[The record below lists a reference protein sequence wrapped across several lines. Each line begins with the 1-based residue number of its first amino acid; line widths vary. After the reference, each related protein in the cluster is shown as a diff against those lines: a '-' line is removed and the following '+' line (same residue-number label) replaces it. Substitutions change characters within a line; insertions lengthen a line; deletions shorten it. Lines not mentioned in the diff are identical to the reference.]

1 MYLFSRPEI
10 DKDRTLT
17 PSNIGKIDNI
27 YNTIYIQDCQIGLI
41 KRQTKV

>member
-27 YNTIYIQDCQIGLI
+27 YTIYIQDCQIGLI